1 MKQLKHIVTALAIAT
16 LGGSIWFGWSTSAL
30 EEDMVNDALNLVFFA
45 SLFVSFF
52 CLRIA
57 LTSQGKIRFATIGF
71 SAVLILLSTITWM
84 NSSELFFLGKM
95 SLAVLPL
102 LLGSTL
108 ILLVNQPTKWSRILQ
123 ILLGSVCVILSGF
136 VLMGVNDY
144 VLYTTVFVGL
154 LIVSLA
160 TVIFLLISPRAN

>member
-16 LGGSIWFGWSTSAL
+16 LGGSIWFAWNASGL
-30 EEDMVNDALNLVFFA
+30 EDDMVSAALNLVYCA

-57 LTSQGKIRFATIGF
+57 LTSRSKIRFATMFF
-71 SAVLILLSTITWM
+71 SILLMLLSTVIWF
-84 NSSELFFLGKM
+84 SSTELIVLGKI
-95 SLAVLPL
+95 SLALFPL

-108 ILLVNQPTKWSRILQ
+108 MLLVNQPTKWARILQ
-123 ILLGSVCVILSGF
+123 AVLGSVCLVISGF
-136 VLMGVNDY
+136 VLIGVNDY
-144 VLYTTVFVGL
+144 FLYTTVFVGL

-160 TVIFLLISPRAN
+160 TVVFVLISPRAN